1 MKIDFAS
8 AARGLR
14 KTEKRADG
22 TAKVSKAAG
31 EESCVESKFPEK
43 MLLLLKGRKNVSV
56 GKSTFE
62 TLFQIS
68 SKLSF
73 CSAF

>member
-43 MLLLLKGRKNVSV
+43 MLLLLKGRKNVS
-56 GKSTFE
+56 
-62 TLFQIS
+62 L
-68 SKLSF
+68 
-73 CSAF
+73 

>member
-8 AARGLR
+8 AALQLR

-31 EESCVESKFPEK
+31 EESIVESKFPEK
-43 MLLLLKGRKNVSV
+43 MLLQLKGRKNVRSYV
-56 GKSTFE
+56 TNSPALLYIFYTYK
-62 TLFQIS
+62 
-68 SKLSF
+68 
-73 CSAF
+73 

>member
-31 EESCVESKFPEK
+31 EESCVESHFPEK
-43 MLLLLKGRKNVSV
+43 MLLLLKGRKNVSQ
-56 GKSTFE
+56 
-62 TLFQIS
+62 LII
-68 SKLSF
+68 L
-73 CSAF
+73 CS